1 VIKSNR
7 RRKTMTEPKLERI
20 RQHLENLVGE
30 RNPFTQPQHLEKTAQ
45 YIFDQ
50 FAAMGLEVTRETV
63 EFEGTRSHNI
73 LAQTPGHVGDLFVLA
88 AHYDSV
94 PDSPGAD
101 DNATAVTA
109 LLEIARD
116 LCREP
121 FTKPL
126 IFAAFTLEEYGFIG
140 AKHFIDHDP
149 ERKKQ
154 ISGMIS
160 LEMVGFKT
168 TAPGSQS
175 YPPYLDP
182 GQYPDTGDFIA
193 VVGNEPS
200 ANLAQSLAKGMARSV
215 PALNV
220 ETLVVPG
227 QGENFA
233 EVRLSDHSPF
243 WDANIPAVM
252 VTDTAFFRNP
262 HYHQPSDTLETLDL
276 EFIRDNAQ
284 AVTGFLKHFLNQTG

>member
-1 VIKSNR
+1 
-7 RRKTMTEPKLERI
+7 MTESKLKRI

-50 FAAMGLEVTRETV
+50 FSAMGLEVTRETV
-63 EFEGTRSHNI
+63 NFEGTRSHNI
-73 LAQTPGHVGDLFVLA
+73 LAQTPSDGSAKNLFVLA

-101 DNATAVTA
+101 DNASAVTA
-109 LLEIARD
+109 LLEIAHD
-116 LCREP
+116 LCQGP
-121 FTKPL
+121 LLKSL

-149 ERKKQ
+149 ERKNRLA
-154 ISGMIS
+154 GMIS

-168 TAPGSQS
+168 TAPDSQS
-175 YPPYLDP
+175 YPPYVDP
-182 GQYPDTGDFIA
+182 RQYPDTGDFIA

-200 ANLAQSLAKGMARSV
+200 ANLAQSLAQGMLRSV
-215 PALNV
+215 PALKV

-227 QGENFA
+227 QGENFS

-243 WDANIPAVM
+243 WDAGIPAVM

-262 HYHQPSDTLETLDL
+262 NYHQPSDKLETLDL

-284 AVTGFLKHFLNQTG
+284 AVAGFLKQFLYQTG